1 MGDIESGVRRD
12 LRKLGITEPATALEF
27 MAIMLAQLLD
37 KGVDAREA
45 IGLSRE
51 LRLTLVDIA
60 EQPTPTRDIT
70 EEIADRCRED
80 VP

>member
-12 LRKLGITEPATALEF
+12 LRKLDITEPSTALEF
-27 MAIMLAQLLD
+27 MAILLAQLLD
-37 KGVDAREA
+37 TGPDPKEA
-45 IGLSRE
+45 MGLSRE
-51 LRLTLVDIA
+51 LRLTLVAIA

-80 VP
+80 LP